1 MLYSA
6 RAAAQSASASRMRD
20 STTTPLPA
28 WARLLDAVCLLL
40 VLLAVTIFLWGG
52 FRERVLGIRIALTS
66 PFRMLLW
73 SVGLGL
79 VRHYFAPQRP
89 VWSDVP
95 ARVRAVSRTRE
106 WRTALLAFAGT
117 RPAILFAGYLAVFLV
132 GYAPNQ
138 PAWRISDNEFLNLQA
153 RWDAGWY
160 YGIATEGYYF
170 SHGMKARGEQQNIVF
185 FPAMPL
191 LMRVAGRLLGGAPP
205 TMFIGGTLVAWVAF
219 LGALMYLFRFARD
232 LLGDEDRAAAAVW
245 LVATYPFA
253 VWFGATYTE
262 SLYLLGAVASLYHFK
277 NGEVWKGGA
286 WGLLVG
292 LTRPNG
298 CFLSVPLAI
307 LAVRPWLP
315 VWLAGGPVSP
325 SGDSLRGGRGVI
337 ASIAAA
343 SLPGIGVLMYSAYVW
358 YLTGDPLSWAEGH
371 VAWGRSYQ
379 GLTIL
384 VEERYKFLANA
395 GLYAYTSQAADDVLQ
410 VSGVLFALVPVWAVA
425 RRFGL
430 AYAVFILINI
440 LPPLAAGGVLSA
452 GRFSSVL
459 FPAFIWVAGAVQER
473 HRPAWY
479 ATFMALQALN
489 AVMFYTWRPM
499 F

>member
-1 MLYSA
+1 MLVITA
-6 RAAAQSASASRMRD
+6 VIVAA
-20 STTTPLPA
+20 
-28 WARLLDAVCLLL
+28 
-40 VLLAVTIFLWGG
+40 FGG
-52 FRERVLGIRIALTS
+52 FRLRLGSVRFALTS
-66 PFRMLLW
+66 PYRLLLW
-73 SVGLGL
+73 AAVAAV
-79 VRHYFAPQRP
+79 VRHFTAPGAPIYRDLPSRLRVWWSAEP
-89 VWSDVP
+89 VRS
-95 ARVRAVSRTRE
+95 ARVV
-106 WRTALLAFAGT
+106 FVGT
-117 RPAILFAGYLAVFLV
+117 RPAILLAGYLAVFMI
-132 GYAPNQ
+132 GYPRAEP
-138 PAWRISDNEFLNLQA
+138 PIRWFENEFLNLQM
-153 RWDAGWY
+153 RWDTGWY
-160 YGIATEGYYF
+160 VGIALNGYQYDA
-170 SHGMKARGEQQNIVF
+170 ARPDIQQNIVF

-205 TMFIGGTLVAWVAF
+205 TMFIGGTIVAWVAF

-232 LLGDEDRAAAAVW
+232 LLGDEDRAATAVW

-277 NGEVWKGGA
+277 NGDVWKGGA

-298 CFLSVPLAI
+298 CFLSLPLAI
-307 LAVRPWLP
+307 LALRPWLP
-315 VWLAGGPVSP
+315 GWLAGGPVRPSDDSSP
-325 SGDSLRGGRGVI
+325 GGRRMI
-337 ASIAAA
+337 AAIAAA
-343 SLPGIGVLMYSAYVW
+343 SLPVIGVLIYSAYIW

-384 VEERYKFLANA
+384 VEERYKFLSNA

-410 VSGVLFALVPVWAVA
+410 VAGVLFALLPVWAVA

-459 FPAFIWVAGAVQER
+459 FPAFIWVAGAIKER

-479 ATFMALQALN
+479 GTFMAVQALN
-489 AVMFYTWRPM
+489 AIMFYTWRPM